1 MALSKPNVLQTLP
14 LLTFLMLLAN
24 QVHSQTTSFTVDSF
38 DPNPTDLIY
47 QGDAHVP
54 SGSTSLRLTRTDAS
68 GNPQP
73 SSVGRV
79 LYSPPLEFWEPSKQ
93 ASFETTIRFLITP
106 VANRDAADGLAFFIA
121 PVNTT
126 IPSGSNGA
134 NLGIFGSSGTGSSI
148 FAVEF
153 DIYVNG
159 AWDPSYP
166 HIGIDINSR
175 NSRNVTSFENALSQ
189 VVTARINY
197 VSNTRTITVVAN
209 YGSKTAELSY
219 VFDLKSILPQLVRV
233 GISASTGAEVAT
245 FDVLSWYFTSTLLWD
260 NVNNNNPRQ
269 KTGET
274 YIHPYV

>member
-1 MALSKPNVLQTLP
+1 MALSKPKVVQTLA
-14 LLTFLMLLAN
+14 LLTFLMLFAN
-24 QVHSQTTSFTVDSF
+24 QVHSQIYFTVDSF
-38 DPNPTDLIY
+38 DPNPSNLIY

-54 SGSTSLRLTRTDAS
+54 SGSTSLRLTKTDAS

-79 LYSPPLEFWEPSKQ
+79 LYSPPVTFWAPSQ
-93 ASFETTIRFLITP
+93 QLTFETTLKFVIKP
-106 VANRDAADGLAFFIA
+106 VANHDAADGLTFFIA

-126 IPSGSNGA
+126 IPSGSDGA
-134 NLGIFGSSGTGSSI
+134 NLGIFGPLGNGSSI

-153 DIYVNG
+153 DVYVNG
-159 AWDPSYP
+159 AWDPNYP

-175 NSRNVTSFENALSQ
+175 DSRSVTRFEDALGQ
-189 VVTARINY
+189 VVNARINY
-197 VSNTRTITVVAN
+197 VSNTRTITVVTT

-219 VFDLKSILPQLVRV
+219 VFNLKTILPEQVQV
-233 GISASTGAEVAT
+233 GISASTGAEVAN
-245 FDVLSWYFTSTLLWD
+245 FEVSSWYFSSTLVWD
-260 NVNNNNPRQ
+260 PPQ